1 MKFSRPIFIVLI
13 ILATLFLVFFFVIPE
28 YQVFSGLQTQLVEK
42 TAQYNATNS
51 YYNAITQT
59 YTNLQ
64 AHQAD
69 LAKIDSAL
77 PANSDVGG
85 LIYFLQ
91 GAATVNGLLTQNLFL
106 STPAVASAPNSSAN
120 TIKSIV
126 FLMSASGDY
135 ASLQKFI
142 TTLEQSSRLFEITS
156 ISFGS
161 ATQSQKSTNF
171 SLQIVTHSY

>member
-42 TAQYNATNS
+42 TAQYNAANS

-64 AHQAD
+64 AHQSD
-69 LAKIDSAL
+69 LTKIDSAL

-91 GAATVNGLLTQNLFL
+91 GAATTNGLLTQNLFL
-106 STPAVASAPNSSAN
+106 STPAASTPTSPAN
-120 TIKSIV
+120 TIKNIV
-126 FLMSASGDY
+126 FLMSVSGDY

-156 ISFGS
+156 ISFGGS
-161 ATQSQKSTNF
+161 TQTQKSTNF